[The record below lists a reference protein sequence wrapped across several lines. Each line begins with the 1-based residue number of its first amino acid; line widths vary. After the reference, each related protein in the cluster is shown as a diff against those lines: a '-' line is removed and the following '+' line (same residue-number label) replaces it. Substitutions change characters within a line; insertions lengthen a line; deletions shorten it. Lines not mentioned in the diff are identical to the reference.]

1 MQKAADYRT
10 HAAECMRLLRQ
21 VDQEDH
27 RQMLLQMAATWL
39 KLAEERESH
48 LDNKPDAAR

>member
-1 MQKAADYRT
+1 VQKAEQYRK

-27 RQMLLQMAATWL
+27 RQMLLQMADTWL
-39 KLAEERESH
+39 KLAEERERH
-48 LDNKPDAAR
+48 IDRKPNTAE